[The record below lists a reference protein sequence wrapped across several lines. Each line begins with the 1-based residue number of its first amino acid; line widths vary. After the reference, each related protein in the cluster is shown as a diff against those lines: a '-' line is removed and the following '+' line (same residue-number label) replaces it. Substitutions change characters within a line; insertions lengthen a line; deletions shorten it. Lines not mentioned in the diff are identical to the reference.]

1 MTVFKRYDGTP
12 ITDFDHIHTVN
23 DTQGKRDVLDASG
36 TTTECVD
43 TNSISLD
50 YYSTILTKSITTE
63 TVGSK
68 TINVI
73 NVNHAENL
81 NGNIVLKANLSTTLY
96 AGNTYIMILE
106 PIEDANIKT
115 NIININFGT
124 TKPYSYKDGFC
135 IVEDIRRPVLG
146 YGDKKLYMYKLRP
159 QAALQS
165 IIINLYTVTK
175 ISNAVKPIIKLSI
188 KTINS
193 TNMDA
198 IAISTP
204 ESTGFM
210 SIEDKYKLDEI
221 NTMSN
226 YIESKLENALF
237 YSIQKVGMLTTGQ
250 NFNNHLKKVGP
261 NATKLVFTNTAIS
274 SDNKSSA
281 TLVSDSNS
289 LNAVYMYLDGDTIYV
304 SPENDE
310 VNIFANASCSYM
322 FKATNLVSIDFSNFN
337 TSNVIYMNEMFMDSS
352 KLTTIDI
359 SNFNTSKVT
368 DMGAMFHNCE
378 SFTSINILNFD
389 TSNVQHTSHMFY
401 NCNKLTTIDIS
412 NFNTPKLL
420 NVNSM
425 FALCPSLTTII
436 GLENFNT
443 VNVTNMNYLF
453 YSCDNL
459 TGSITIMNSN
469 ISQYLNMFTYCS
481 ILSSAK
487 FTVNY
492 KEGCQT
498 LAQNMVNTKSS
509 NSNVVLGTLIS

>member
-1 MTVFKRYDGTP
+1 
-12 ITDFDHIHTVN
+12 
-23 DTQGKRDVLDASG
+23 
-36 TTTECVD
+36 
-43 TNSISLD
+43 
-50 YYSTILTKSITTE
+50 
-63 TVGSK
+63 
-68 TINVI
+68 
-73 NVNHAENL
+73 
-81 NGNIVLKANLSTTLY
+81 
-96 AGNTYIMILE
+96 
-106 PIEDANIKT
+106 
-115 NIININFGT
+115 
-124 TKPYSYKDGFC
+124 
-135 IVEDIRRPVLG
+135 
-146 YGDKKLYMYKLRP
+146 
-159 QAALQS
+159 
-165 IIINLYTVTK
+165 
-175 ISNAVKPIIKLSI
+175 
-188 KTINS
+188 
-193 TNMDA
+193 
-198 IAISTP
+198 
-204 ESTGFM
+204 
-210 SIEDKYKLDEI
+210 
-221 NTMSN
+221 
-226 YIESKLENALF
+226 
-237 YSIQKVGMLTTGQ
+237 
-250 NFNNHLKKVGP
+250 
-261 NATKLVFTNTAIS
+261 
-274 SDNKSSA
+274 
-281 TLVSDSNS
+281 
-289 LNAVYMYLDGDTIYV
+289 MYLDGDTIYV

-359 SNFNTSKVT
+359 
-368 DMGAMFHNCE
+368 
-378 SFTSINILNFD
+378 LNFD

-425 FALCPSLTTII
+425 FALCASLTTII